1 MESLMTKPAL
11 RTDTLIVR
19 TATTAAEIDQ
29 LREVLNQ
36 GHYLKAGRPAGHVL
50 WQGVYQTDSEAGY
63 PELVAVLCWGGA
75 AKCLKERDTHIGWDR
90 VTCANRLKLV
100 VQLRRFY
107 VPDRA
112 RRPNLASQCLAL
124 SLRTLGA
131 EFEARHGFQPLLA
144 ESFHDPDEHT
154 GTLYKATNWL
164 ALGFTKGFT
173 KGCRRHRRDYYEDA
187 GKPKHLWVRPLKKDA
202 LALLA
207 RPGLLPPAHQ
217 AGVLEGDPAGA
228 RCALKCG
235 ELRTLRH
242 ALQGLTDTRNP
253 KAIRHPFSAMLTLLV
268 YGLICGAKD
277 VKAIWTKCGPLDE
290 HQRRAIGLTKRNKR
304 TGKLVLPGYG
314 ALNDLVNR
322 IDPAEL
328 AGALNAWLGANSDLL
343 PKSLALDGKSIGAKG
358 RLGGI
363 VTLCFHATGQPLA
376 QRTYSGKKDD
386 CELPVAQHL
395 LEKDVAGQ
403 LHGALVTGD
412 ALHGQKK
419 RLSLS
424 RATAGTTC

>member
-1 MESLMTKPAL
+1 MEALMTKPAL
-11 RTDTLIVR
+11 LTDTLTLR
-19 TATTAAEIDQ
+19 TATEAAEIDQ

-50 WQGVYQTDSEAGY
+50 WQGIYQTDTEAGY

-75 AKCLKERDTHIGWDR
+75 AKRLKERDTHIGWDA

-107 VPDRA
+107 VLDSA

-124 SLRTLGA
+124 SLRSLRA

-144 ESFHDPDEHT
+144 ESFHDPEEHT
-154 GTLYKATNWL
+154 GTLYKATNWQP
-164 ALGFTKGFT
+164 LGFTKGF
-173 KGCRRHRRDYYEDA
+173 KRHRRDFYQDT

-202 LALLA
+202 LGLLA
-207 RPGLLPPAHQ
+207 RPGPLPPAHQ
-217 AGVLEGDPAGA
+217 GAIAEGDTAGA
-228 RCALKCG
+228 RCALKCS

-242 ALQGLTDTRNP
+242 ALQELTDTRNP
-253 KAIRHPFSAMLTLLV
+253 KAIRHPFSAMLTLIV
-268 YGLICGAKD
+268 YGLICGAQD
-277 VKAIWTKCGPLDE
+277 VKAIWRKCGPLDE
-290 HQRRAIGLTKRNKR
+290 NQRRAIGLTKRNKR
-304 TGKLVLPGYG
+304 TGKLTLPGYG

-322 IDPAEL
+322 LDPAEL
-328 AGALNAWLGANSDLL
+328 ARALNAWLCANSDLL

-395 LEKDVAGQ
+395 LDKTAGDQ
-403 LHGALVTGD
+403 LDGALVTGD
-412 ALHGQKK
+412 ALHTQKK
-419 RLSLS
+419 RRSLS
-424 RATAGTTC
+424 RVTEETTC